1 MSQGFKRKKIGR
13 WVLTIKVLLVRD
25 GYVGKRTK
33 LLRRKNN
40 DRRISFRRRL
50 IVNGSTYFIF
60 DEIVSGGELGN

>member
-1 MSQGFKRKKIGR
+1 M
-13 WVLTIKVLLVRD
+13 TIKVLLVRD

-40 DRRISFRRRL
+40 DRKISFRRRL
-50 IVNGSTYFIF
+50 IVNESTYFIF